1 MKTVRDYL
9 RHAQECEAL
18 ARKAISEEQREMI
31 KRMADTW
38 RTLAETREKKLLP
51 QRDEIAKLE
60 AQQKQLAAE
69 LEGGTT
75 GRTGLGQP

>member
-51 QRDEIAKLE
+51 QREIAKLE
-60 AQQKQLAAE
+60 AQQNQLAAE
-69 LEGGTT
+69 LEGDTT
-75 GRTGLGQP
+75 GRTGPGRP